1 MNTLRSYVAIA
12 VLFLLSAC
20 ASLQVGSDVTY
31 GRQAFLTGNNE
42 AAVSYFQRAAKTDP
56 NYVYGSNLR
65 QGIWSYV
72 GRSEY
77 AVGRLPQAR
86 ESLQRALSANA
97 REDIARVY
105 LGLTLA
111 RAGDRQTGV
120 KEIESGMR
128 GINDWLE
135 YVNETH
141 RYSFGQYWDPSR
153 EIRSTIQSDL
163 TMISGKNL
171 DWERLVAN
179 AEWLGKRMEEEA
191 DHASRH
197 ESRDRSRDSE
207 GKGGD
212 HP

>member
-1 MNTLRSYVAIA
+1 MA

-20 ASLQVGSDVTY
+20 ASLQVGTDVNY
-31 GRQAFLTGNNE
+31 GRQAFLIGNNE
-42 AAVSYFQRAAKTDP
+42 AAVSYFQRAAKMDP
-56 NYVYGSNLR
+56 NYVYGTNLR

-86 ESLQRALSANA
+86 ESLQRAISANA

-135 YVNETH
+135 YVNEAH
-141 RYSFGQYWDPSR
+141 RYSFGQYWDPRR

-171 DWERLVAN
+171 DWEKLVAN

-191 DHASRH
+191 DQASRQ
-197 ESRDRSRDSE
+197 ESRERSRDSE
-207 GKGGD
+207 GKGD